1 MGQAPPLRSLTAPEG
16 TKRTNNI
23 TTNSVMIYPI
33 GRQNFENLRNEG
45 YVYVDKTALIYK
57 LVKEGSVYFLS
68 RPRRFG
74 KSLLLSTLEAY
85 FCGKKE
91 LFKDL
96 AIEQLEKE
104 WNKYP
109 VLHMDLNAEKY
120 NSIGELENIIST
132 YLREWEEKY
141 DSKEADNTSLSLRF
155 RAVIRAAKEKTGRGV
170 AVLIDEYDKPI
181 LQAIDNPSLQEQFR
195 NTLKAFYGVLKSAD
209 ADLKFALL
217 TGVTKFGKV
226 SIFSDLNNLNDISM
240 DTAYHNICGITDEEL
255 HTVFD
260 KEIEQLA
267 GNNDQTK
274 EEAYT
279 TLKREYDGYHFD
291 RRKASGIYNPFSVLN
306 TLSKKEYGNY
316 WFNTGTPT
324 YLVELIKK
332 SDFNVEE
339 LSGYIASEDQLNSI
353 HVNDID
359 PIPVLYQSGYLTVAG
374 YDKEFELFTLDYPN
388 EEVKAGFINFLLPF
402 YSRVKEKQAQA
413 IISKFVTSVRKGKA
427 DDFMRQ
433 LQSLM
438 AGTPYELIKD
448 LENHYQNVVYIITK
462 LMGLYVQA
470 EYRTSNGRIDIL
482 IGTND
487 YIYIIELK
495 FNATAQEAMEQIEN
509 KDYALPFATDGR
521 QIIKIGANVSKETRN
536 IEEWTIKQ

>member
-1 MGQAPPLRSLTAPEG
+1 
-16 TKRTNNI
+16 
-23 TTNSVMIYPI
+23 MIYPI

-45 YVYVDKTALIYK
+45 FVYVDKTALIYK

-85 FCGKKE
+85 FTGKKE
-91 LFKDL
+91 LFKGL
-96 AIEQLEKE
+96 AIEQLEKDWFE
-104 WNKYP
+104 YP

-155 RAVIRAAKEKTGRGV
+155 RAVIRSAKEKTGRGV

-181 LQAIDNPSLQEQFR
+181 LQAIGNPSLQEQFR

-217 TGVTKFGKV
+217 TGVTKFSKV
-226 SIFSDLNNLNDISM
+226 SVFSDLNNLKDISM
-240 DTAYHNICGITDEEL
+240 SPRFHNICGITEEEL

-260 KEIEQLA
+260 EEIGELA
-267 GNNDQTK
+267 AANNQTK
-274 EEAYT
+274 EEAYAQLRT
-279 TLKREYDGYHFD
+279 NYDGYHFSYNTD
-291 RRKASGIYNPFSVLN
+291 GIYNPFSILW
-306 TLSKKEYGNY
+306 TLSERRYGSY
-316 WFNTGTPT
+316 WFSTGTPT

-332 SDFNVEE
+332 SNFNIEE
-339 LSGYIASEDQLNSI
+339 LSGYEASEEQMNSI
-353 HVNDID
+353 HIDDID
-359 PIPVLYQSGYLTVAG
+359 PIPVLYQSGYLTIK
-374 YDKEFELFTLDYPN
+374 DFDEEFRLYTLNYPN
-388 EEVKAGFINFLLPF
+388 EEVKSGFVNFLLPF
-402 YSRVKEKQAQA
+402 YTKVQASQTST
-413 IISKFVTSVRKGKA
+413 IVSKFVTSVRKGKA

-448 LENHYQNVVYIITK
+448 LENHYQNVIYIITK

-487 YIYIIELK
+487 YVYIIELK
-495 FNATAQEAMEQIEN
+495 FNATAQEAMEQIEE
-509 KDYALPFATDGR
+509 KDYSLPFATDGR